1 MAAAD
6 QDSMGI
12 AVPTTGFRRF
22 MFFNR
27 FAVDRDD
34 GFVHIQFG
42 YVSKTNALVD
52 TYATAISELELAAL
66 RQPTMSYLGGQ
77 GMLLDA
83 PALWQPPAAIPTELA
98 NHMVMAR
105 HGNLAE
111 TLFYSFSF
119 WSALDASK
127 RAAAL
132 REAKKA
138 QPDLGVVAEAMALL
152 RSPLRAQQHLI
163 RLLFPATEPLLPSE

>member
-6 QDSMGI
+6 KDTLGI
-12 AVPTTGFRRF
+12 TVPTTGFRRF

-27 FAVDRDD
+27 FTVDRDD

-52 TYATAISELELAAL
+52 TYATAISEFELDTL
-66 RQPTMSYLGGQ
+66 RGSTMSYLGSQ
-77 GMLLDA
+77 GTLLDA
-83 PALWQPPAAIPTELA
+83 PPLWQPPVAIPSELA

-111 TLFYSFSF
+111 TIFYSFSF
-119 WSALDASK
+119 WSALDATK
-127 RAAAL
+127 RAATL
-132 REAKKA
+132 REAKKP
-138 QPDLGVVAEAMALL
+138 QQDLGVVAEPMALL

-163 RLLFPATEPLLPSE
+163 RLLFPATEPLLPNA

>member
-1 MAAAD
+1 
-6 QDSMGI
+6 MGI

-42 YVSKTNALVD
+42 CVNKANALID
-52 TYATAISELELAAL
+52 AYATAISELELAGL
-66 RQPTMSYLGGQ
+66 RKSTMDYLGGQ
-77 GMLLDA
+77 GTLLDA
-83 PALWQPPAAIPTELA
+83 PPLWQPPASITTELA
-98 NHMVMAR
+98 NHIVMAR

-111 TLFYSFSF
+111 TVFYCFSF
-119 WSALDASK
+119 WSALEASK

-132 REAKKA
+132 RETKKP
-138 QPDLGVVAEAMALL
+138 QEDMGVIAEPMALL

-163 RLLFPATEPLLPSE
+163 RLLFPASEPLLTNE